1 MIIYGTWLASL
12 CWAKHIVKK
21 GEACGIKMGELSQSW
36 VWHQG
41 ISPLIQDGTWWPRQW
56 VYQVQ
61 YQVDLTL
68 ASYDEYWFVQRSH
81 LQDLKYKIDKGHEV
95 ISIMMN
101 Q

>member
-1 MIIYGTWLASL
+1 MIIYSTWLASL

-68 ASYDEYWFVQRSH
+68 ASYEEYWFVQRSY
-81 LQDLKYKIDKGHEV
+81 LQDLKYKIDKVHEV